1 MRKKFHVW
9 SVVVGLAMAG
19 TATFAAE
26 KESKPVLE
34 NDRVRVTHVD
44 LMKGATV
51 PADRR
56 YEAVTVQVGK
66 GETQFIDP
74 PQLAKA
80 EPEGVGQVHYFVPR
94 SKRGVKNGG
103 NTPVSMVVV
112 QFLRPVG
119 KYVALDVP
127 PSHYCNSGS
136 SKACVT
142 ERYMFCTD
150 RFCAENVTLD
160 PGAISTY
167 HLHADDYLIVAT
179 SDFTWSDEVSGQTP
193 KEITF
198 KAGDVKYMEA
208 GARHRLTNTG
218 NTTATLFVIQFK

>member
-1 MRKKFHVW
+1 MMQKLGGW
-9 SVVVGLAMAG
+9 IIGCSLAI
-19 TATFAAE
+19 AAVAALGAE
-26 KESKPVLE
+26 TDSKPVVE

-44 LMKGATV
+44 LAKGATV
-51 PADRR
+51 PTDTR

-66 GETQFIDP
+66 GETQFIDL

-80 EPEGVGQVHYFVPR
+80 EPAGVGQVHFFVPR
-94 SKRGVKNGG
+94 SKRAVKNGG
-103 NTPVSMVVV
+103 NTAVPMVFI

-119 KYVALDVP
+119 KYVAFDVP
-127 PSHYCNSGS
+127 ATHYCNSGS

-150 RFCAENVTLD
+150 RFCAENVTLE
-160 PGAISTY
+160 PGAVSTY

-179 SDFTWSDEVSGQTP
+179 SDFTWSDEVAGQKP
-193 KEITF
+193 NDITF
-198 KAGDVKYMEA
+198 KSGDVKYMKA

-218 NTTATLFVIQFK
+218 NTTATVFVLQFK